1 MPGGERLLQD
11 SVQKRGQ
18 SAEPVFAVAGIAEGA
33 PGGAA
38 SDDVYQRVLVRLPV
52 RSLLLSGQLL
62 PKLKRAIGW
71 AAQTKANVSKLRM
84 MNISGLSLRPV
95 LSLQP

>member
-18 SAEPVFAVAGIAEGA
+18 SAEPVFAVAGLAEGA
-33 PGGAA
+33 PGAA

-52 RSLLLSGQLL
+52 RSLLLSG
-62 PKLKRAIGW
+62 
-71 AAQTKANVSKLRM
+71 
-84 MNISGLSLRPV
+84 
-95 LSLQP
+95 